1 MGFRVVV
8 IKNKSKL
15 DLKMNYLVC
24 RGEVDARVFL
34 PEIETLILESTSI
47 SLTTALISELVKNKV
62 KIIFCDEKH
71 NPESEIIPY
80 YASYNCSKKISQQIL
95 WNEQIKGSV
104 WREIIKEKIKNQ
116 ANILLEIEKFE
127 EYEMLKEYE
136 KDVSFNDMTNREG
149 HSAKVYFNAIFG
161 LDFARRESG
170 FYNSALNY
178 GYAILLS
185 AFNREIARLGYL
197 TSLGI
202 WHKNEFNNFN
212 LSSDL
217 MEPFR
222 PLIDKIVIN
231 LEENDVEY
239 KLKILSIFEQKVKI
253 NDKMQFFDNAIAIYL
268 QSVFDAL
275 NNNDI
280 GLIKFYEL

>member
-24 RGEVDARVFL
+24 RGEIDTRVFL

-47 SLTTALISELVKNKV
+47 SLTTALISELIKNKV

-71 NPESEIIPY
+71 NPESEVIPY
-80 YASYNCSKKISQQIL
+80 YSSYNCSKKIKQQIS
-95 WNEQIKGSV
+95 WNEEIKGFV

-116 ANILLEIEKFE
+116 ANLLLENKKFE
-127 EYEMLKEYE
+127 EYEMLKDYE
-136 KDVSFNDMTNREG
+136 NNVSFNDITNREG

-161 LDFARRESG
+161 LDFARREGG

-185 AFNREIARLGYL
+185 AFNREITRLGYL
-197 TSLGI
+197 TGLGI

-253 NDKMQFFDNAIAIYL
+253 NDKMQFFDNAVAIYL